1 MKYIFI
7 SPHLDDVSLSCGGIV
22 NQLSGNNFNIEI
34 WSIFSGSPKTKELP
48 RFALSLHNR
57 WKLPLNAPKK
67 RRLED
72 IKACKVLGAGFK
84 HFHFL
89 DCIYRKEPSGDAII
103 KKEEDLYQPIP
114 NSQLPLV
121 EEISSIIKTQI
132 MSEDIIVSPMA
143 IGNHLDHQI
152 IYQSIMS
159 LQLKN
164 LFFYEDY
171 PYVIKTQKNINV
183 SEKLVPLYFHLN
195 AENIQ
200 NWYES
205 IAAYKSQISTF
216 WKDIDHMKTE
226 ISHFFEIGGGKNLWK

>member
-22 NQLSGNNFNIEI
+22 NQLSGKNFKIEI
-34 WSIFSGSPKTKELP
+34 WSIFSGSPESKNIP
-48 RFALSLHNR
+48 PFALSLHNR

-72 IKACKVLGAGFK
+72 IEACKVLGAAFR

-89 DCIYRKEPSGDAII
+89 DCIYRKDYSGDAII
-103 KKEEDLYQPIP
+103 QKEEDLYQPIP
-114 NSQLPLV
+114 KSQLPLV
-121 EEISSIIKTQI
+121 EEISSIIKSQI
-132 MSEDIIVSPMA
+132 MPEDFIVSPLA
-143 IGNHLDHQI
+143 IGDHLDHQI
-152 IYQSIMS
+152 IFQSIMS
-159 LQLKN
+159 LNLQN

-171 PYVIKTQKNINV
+171 PYVIKTQKNEDVKENLI
-183 SEKLVPLYFHLN
+183 PLNFHLDD
-195 AENIQ
+195 ENIQ
-200 NWYES
+200 NWYRS

-226 ISHFFEIGGGKNLWK
+226 ISHFFEIGGGKNLWR